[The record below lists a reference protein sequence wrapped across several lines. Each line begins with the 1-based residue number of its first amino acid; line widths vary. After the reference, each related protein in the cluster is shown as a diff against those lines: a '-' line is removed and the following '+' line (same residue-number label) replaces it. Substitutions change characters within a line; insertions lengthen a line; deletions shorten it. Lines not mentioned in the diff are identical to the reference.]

1 MLRCFSAVLV
11 LLAVSSCLAAADE
24 AVSAQPESRRINV
37 YASGLPV
44 QTVLA
49 RIAKDA
55 GLEIYV
61 DAAASASLD
70 LALTDVTATQALD
83 AICRATALQWTAG
96 TTDSS
101 GKPVYLVRV
110 RSGEAAPPVP
120 SIASKPSAS
129 PAASN
134 GDAAGQPRH
143 IKIELPPEEG
153 EQEKQ
158 AQSRPLDAG
167 KALEFLKRA
176 SRINIY
182 SSELPPIPSRPIIR
196 YRPPLLP
203 PVYTYGYEPI
213 YAYPPPIYGGYWVG
227 PVSQIH
233 YYPLGTVVHTTRSH
247 TSYGLGVKSGG
258 VRLEYSH
265 SKTSGGLDQK
275 SGRDVR
281 NDGGRPGGESL
292 GDRSRPDRKTR

>member
-1 MLRCFSAVLV
+1 MMRIVSTALVV
-11 LLAVSSCLAAADE
+11 LLSMPCLAAADE
-24 AVSAQPESRRINV
+24 AVPAQPESRRINV

-55 GLEIYV
+55 GVEIYV

-83 AICRATALQWTAG
+83 AICRATALQWTSGAS
-96 TTDSS
+96 DSS
-101 GKPVYLVRV
+101 GKPVYLVRP
-110 RSGEAAPPVP
+110 RSVETMPPAPSV
-120 SIASKPSAS
+120 ASNPPAS

-143 IKIELPPEEG
+143 IKIELPSEED

-158 AQSRPLDAG
+158 TQSRPLDAG

-182 SSELPPIPSRPIIR
+182 SSELPPIPSRPIIK

-203 PVYTYGYEPI
+203 PVYTYGYDPL

-247 TSYGLGVKSGG
+247 TSYGLGVKTGG

-265 SKTSGGLDQK
+265 SKTSGGV
-275 SGRDVR
+275 SHRPWRGSRDG
-281 NDGGRPGGESL
+281 DGRPDG
-292 GDRSRPDRKTR
+292 KTR